1 MIEDPDRCYAAVT
14 SRDPRFD
21 GWFAVGVTSTG
32 IYCRPS
38 CPARTPRREHVRFFA
53 TAAAAQAAGFRAC
66 RRCRPDASPGSPAWD
81 QRADLVGRAMRLIA
95 DGVVDRD
102 GVVGLARRL
111 GYSERHVHRQ
121 LVDEVGAGPQAL
133 ARAQRA
139 QTARLLIEAT
149 DLPFGEVAY
158 AAGFASVR
166 QFNDTVGRVF
176 AATPTRLRRRRRTG
190 VAPAADVEGLTVRLA
205 CRAPALHAGTLDH
218 LTRRAVPGLEEV
230 VDGTYRRALRLPRGA
245 GFVELTPDGT
255 HVRARLH
262 LADLRDLPAAVER
275 ARRLLDLDADPVAV
289 DAHLRRDPALARS
302 VVDRPGLRVPGTTDA
317 DELAL
322 RTVLGQQVTV
332 AAGVTLA
339 ARLVA
344 RFGGAV
350 TDPRGGVVR
359 TFPSPA
365 VVAEADLAELG
376 MPRARAEALRS
387 LASALA
393 SGTITLDAGTDRVA
407 VRAALDALPGIGPW
421 TVEEIALRG
430 LHDPDAFPAGD
441 RGLHLAARSVG
452 LPADPRALAVH
463 AERWRPWRAYAA
475 QHLWAVELPAR
486 ARAA

>member
-1 MIEDPDRCYAAVT
+1 MIEDPDRCYAAVK

-102 GVVGLARRL
+102 GVAGLAHRL
-111 GYSERHVHRQ
+111 GYSERHLHRQ
-121 LVDEVGAGPQAL
+121 LVAEVGAGPQAL

-139 QTARLLIEAT
+139 QTARILIEAT

-176 AATPTRLRRRRRTG
+176 AATPTRLRRRRGSGGT
-190 VAPAADVEGLTVRLA
+190 PAGVEGLTVRLA
-205 CRAPALHAGTLDH
+205 CRAPVWHAGTFDH
-218 LTRRAVPGLEEV
+218 LARRAVPGLEEMV
-230 VDGTYRRALRLPRGA
+230 QGTYRRVLRLPRGS
-245 GFVELTPDGT
+245 GIVELTPDGT

-262 LADLRDLPAAVER
+262 LADLRDLSAAVER
-275 ARRLLDLDADPVAV
+275 ARRLLDLDADPIAV
-289 DAHLRRDPALARS
+289 DAHLRGDPALAPS
-302 VVDRPGLRVPGTTDA
+302 IVARPGLRVPGATDA
-317 DELAL
+317 DEVAL

-332 AAGVTLA
+332 AAGVALT

-344 RFGGAV
+344 RFGGVV
-350 TDPRGGVVR
+350 TDPRGAVTR
-359 TFPSPA
+359 TFPSPE
-365 VVAEADLAELG
+365 VLVAADLADLG
-376 MPRARAEALRS
+376 SPRSRVVALRA
-387 LASALA
+387 LAAALA
-393 SGTITLDAGTDRVA
+393 SGALPLDAGADRRA
-407 VRAALDALPGIGPW
+407 VREELAALPGIGPW

-430 LHDPDAFPAGD
+430 LRDPDAFPAGD
-441 RGLHLAARSVG
+441 RALQRAAASCGLPSDARGLAAH
-452 LPADPRALAVH
+452 AD
-463 AERWRPWRAYAA
+463 RWRPWRAYAA
-475 QHLWAVELPAR
+475 QHLWTLGAVAR
-486 ARAA
+486 PRAA